1 MNFSFGSGLVVRL
14 SKLVSGFFVFSQF
27 SFLLLFLVP
36 VEHRSFEVIINN
48 YVSFIDLLICLL
60 YTVRYE
66 SNCGL
71 WKNTDDML
79 YLVVCHLQRSLKM
92 CVQAIALCA
101 SARTTS
107 TTLVDS
113 WRV

>member
-1 MNFSFGSGLVVRL
+1 MI
-14 SKLVSGFFVFSQF
+14 FSQF
-27 SFLLLFLVP
+27 SFLLLLFLVQA
-36 VEHRSFEVIINN
+36 EHRSFEVIINN
-48 YVSFIDLLICLL
+48 DVSFIDLLICLL

-79 YLVVCHLQRSLKM
+79 YVVVFHLQRSLKM

-101 SARTTS
+101 SARMTS